1 MNIKQ
6 SILLRMRLAFLFVFL
21 FSGAILAR
29 IVHIQFVQGEHW
41 KQRAREKTLS
51 YRVVKATR
59 GNIYSDN
66 GSLLATSVPYYRVAL
81 DPTACRE
88 DAYRSGIDSLCV
100 KLAALYG
107 GRSANDYRHRIDNA
121 RRAKKK
127 YLALGNRLIDHQ
139 QKKRMQQWPILR
151 EGRYRG
157 GALFEKM
164 DRRVLPFDLLGKR
177 TVGSINDESRGTVG
191 LEFSFNRQLG
201 GRNGEALF
209 ERIAGES
216 WKPVN
221 DGTEIKPEPGLDIQT
236 TLDINLQDVAE
247 ASLLRAL
254 RAHRADYG
262 CVVVMEVATGEV
274 KAMANLG
281 RVSEGNY
288 AEKFNYAVGGLTDP
302 GSTFKLPTMIAL
314 LEETALSPTDS
325 IDTQNGVF
333 KYYNLRIKDTHHGGY
348 GKITVNQAF
357 EKSSNV
363 AFAKLVIE
371 HFGAKPQ
378 RYLDYLYAFGLTRPL
393 GFQMKGEGKPY
404 FKNLDDRTW
413 SGTTLPWMS
422 IGYEAQ
428 ISPLQMLAFY
438 NAVANGGRM
447 VQPILVKEI
456 RMADEVLEQFQP
468 KLINEKI
475 CSEETLKKVRAM
487 LEGVV
492 ERGTARNIRNNDYRI
507 AGKTGTSQKINREG
521 RYIEG
526 SYYTSF
532 IGYFPA
538 DKPKYSCAVVI
549 DNPKGKL
556 QYGADVAAPVFK
568 DIADKV
574 YARDIQMHKLLSQ
587 PYTTADS
594 TFPLLRAGYL
604 EDLRLVCN
612 ELGVSNHARESEDW
626 VEARHRAAAIFWH
639 ARDTRD
645 GAVPDVCGM
654 TLKDALYLLENK
666 GLRVSRAGRGR
677 VRSQSQLPGTPA
689 RRGSAIY
696 LTLGS

>member
-1 MNIKQ
+1 
-6 SILLRMRLAFLFVFL
+6 MRLAFLFVFL

-81 DPTACRE
+81 DPTACQE
-88 DAYRSGIDSLCV
+88 DAYRSGIDTLCV
-100 KLAALYG
+100 KLAALFG

-139 QKKRMQQWPILR
+139 QKKKMQHWPILR

-164 DRRVLPFDLLGKR
+164 DRRVFPFDLLGKR

-247 ASLLRAL
+247 ASLGRAL

-325 IDTQNGVF
+325 IDTGNGIF

-363 AFAKLVIE
+363 AFAKMVIE
-371 HFGAKPQ
+371 HFGPKPQ
-378 RYLDYLYAFGLTRPL
+378 RYLDYLYSFGLTRPL

-422 IGYEAQ
+422 IGYESQ

-447 VQPILVKEI
+447 VQPILVKEV
-456 RMADEVLEQFQP
+456 RVADEVLEQFQP
-468 KLINEKI
+468 ALINEKI
-475 CSEETLKKVRAM
+475 CSEQTLKKVQAM

-507 AGKTGTSQKINREG
+507 AGKTGTSQKINQEG

-574 YARDIQMHKLLSQ
+574 YARDIQMHKLLPQ
-587 PYTTADS
+587 PPVADS
-594 TFPLLRAGYL
+594 TFPLLRAGHMD
-604 EDLRLVCN
+604 DLRLVCN
-612 ELGVSNHARESEDW
+612 ELGVSNHARENEDW
-626 VEARHRAAAIFWH
+626 VEAEPRAAAVFWH

-645 GAVPDVCGM
+645 GAVPDVRGM

-677 VRSQSQLPGTPA
+677 VTSQSQLPGTQA
-689 RRGSAIY
+689 RRGSAVH